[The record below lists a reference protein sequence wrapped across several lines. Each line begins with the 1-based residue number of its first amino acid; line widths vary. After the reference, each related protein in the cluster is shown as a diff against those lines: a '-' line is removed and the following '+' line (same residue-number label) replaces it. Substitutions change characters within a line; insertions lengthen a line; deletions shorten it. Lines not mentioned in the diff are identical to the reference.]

1 VEELLHTM
9 GQKIREVRRGQNLTL
24 SDVARMTGLTESLLS
39 QIENS
44 KANPS
49 ITTLLAISK
58 ALNTPAGSFF
68 DTAEAKD
75 SPVIRKND
83 RRLSRTSNLINYYL
97 LTPSLEDSPI
107 EVLYNEFQPGADTG
121 DTIRHEGVECGI
133 VLEGKL
139 EVTID
144 GTVYILNAGDSITI
158 NSDQPHKIRNISDKT
173 STAIWIDSPPTF

>member
-1 VEELLHTM
+1 M
-9 GQKIREVRRGQNLTL
+9 GQKIREVRQGQNLTL

-49 ITTLLAISK
+49 ITTLLVISK
-58 ALNTPAGSFF
+58 ALNTPAGTFF
-68 DTAEAKD
+68 DTNESD
-75 SPVIRKND
+75 NGPVIRKND
-83 RRLSRTSNLINYYL
+83 RRLSRTSNNIDYYL
-97 LTPSLEDSPI
+97 LTPSLESSPI

-121 DTIRHEGVECGI
+121 DTIRHQGVECGI

-144 GTVYILNAGDSITI
+144 GAVYILKAGDSITI
-158 NSDQPHKIRNISDKT
+158 NSEQPHKIRNISDKT